1 MYPLRNK
8 TVFLISPERWGKM
21 RISKH
26 HYALELA
33 DRGCTVYFIEPPTL
47 DTIGVR
53 ITPTPDH
60 PRVQVVTYKPVFRG
74 ERFLPAGIFEW
85 LLRRQIR
92 QLIRKIGRKPDVVWC
107 FQSFL
112 FRDLRWFGAPIRI
125 FFLADQFNKP
135 GIPPEVDT
143 ATLTLAVSD
152 TIHDRIKAGGRPVCR
167 VNHGLQRPFHEA
179 LISRLNEGTLTP
191 SAPPKVVGYL
201 GNLRMEALNRNDI
214 LRIVDARPDLTF
226 IFWGSYKPAEL
237 NLGGLQSDEANMF
250 IEQLISRKNVQLRG
264 AFHGLELRRQMEE
277 ADVFWLCLKL
287 DLTEVC
293 DGSNSHKI
301 MEYLSTGK
309 PVITQP
315 VSSYRDT
322 DLLYMMPDARDDF
335 AEFFSRSIDQ
345 LQSGED
351 PVLARRRMEYALENS
366 YEAQLARIEEMLPSN
381 PASV

>member
-8 TVFLISPERWGKM
+8 TVYLISPERWGKM

-47 DTIGVR
+47 ETRGVIIR
-53 ITPTPDH
+53 PTADH
-60 PRVQVVTYKPVFRG
+60 PRVHVVTYKPVFRG
-74 ERFLPAGIFEW
+74 ERFLPDFVFEW
-85 LLRRQIR
+85 LLRRQINL
-92 QLIRKIGRKPDVVWC
+92 LIESVGRKPDVVWC

-112 FRDLRWFGAPIRI
+112 FRNLRWFGAPVRI

-135 GIPPEVDT
+135 GIPPEVDS

-152 TIHDRIKAGGRPVCR
+152 TIYDRIKVAGRLVCR
-167 VNHGLQRPFHEA
+167 VNHGLQRVFHES
-179 LISRLNEGTLTP
+179 LIRSLNEPITA
-191 SAPPKVVGYL
+191 SVHPPKVVGYL
-201 GNLRMEALNRNDI
+201 GNLRMEALNREVM
-214 LRIVDARPDLTF
+214 LRIVDACADLTF

-237 NLGGLQSDEANMF
+237 NLGGLQSEEANRF
-250 IEQLISRKNVQLRG
+250 IEQLIARPNVQLRG
-264 AFHGLELRRQMEE
+264 AYHGQELRDQMDE

-315 VSSYRDT
+315 VSSYRGT
-322 DLLYMMPDARDDF
+322 DLLYMMADAQQDF
-335 AEFFSRSIDQ
+335 AAFFQTVIEGLR
-345 LQSGED
+345 SGED
-351 PVLARRRMEYALENS
+351 PALARKRMEYARENS
-366 YEAQLARIEEMLPSN
+366 YEAQLVRIEEMLPSN
-381 PASV
+381 PIND

>member
-8 TVFLISPERWGKM
+8 TVYLISPERWGKM

-47 DTIGVR
+47 ETKGVTIR
-53 ITPTPDH
+53 STTDH
-60 PRVQVVTYKPVFRG
+60 PRVYVVTYKPVFRG
-74 ERFLPAGIFEW
+74 ERFLPSLIFEW
-85 LLRRQIR
+85 LLRRQIDLLVR
-92 QLIRKIGRKPDVVWC
+92 EIGNKPDVVWC

-112 FRDLRWFGAPIRI
+112 FRDLRWFGAPVRI

-135 GIPPEVDT
+135 GVPPEADT

-152 TIHDRIKAGGRPVCR
+152 TIYDRIKAGGRPVCR
-167 VNHGLQRPFHEA
+167 VNHGLQRAFHES
-179 LISRLNEGTLTP
+179 LIRRLNEPASSTVH
-191 SAPPKVVGYL
+191 PPKVVGYL
-201 GNLRMEALNRNDI
+201 GNLRMEALNREAM
-214 LRIVDARPDLTF
+214 LRIVDMCSDLTF

-237 NLGGLQSDEANMF
+237 NLGGLQSEEANRF
-250 IEQLISRKNVQLRG
+250 IEQLIARPNVQLRG
-264 AFHGLELRRQMEE
+264 AFHGQELRDQMEE

-315 VSSYRDT
+315 VSSYRDS

-335 AEFFSRSIDQ
+335 AAYFKAVIER
-345 LQSGED
+345 LASGED
-351 PVLARRRMEYALENS
+351 PALARKRMEYARENS
-366 YEAQLARIEEMLPSN
+366 YEAQLVRIEELLPSN
-381 PASV
+381 PAND

>member
-8 TVFLISPERWGKM
+8 TVYLISPERWGKM

-47 DTIGVR
+47 ETRGVTIR
-53 ITPTPDH
+53 PTEDH
-60 PRVQVVTYKPVFRG
+60 PRVHVVTYKPVFRG
-74 ERFLPAGIFEW
+74 ERFLPAFVFEW
-85 LLRRQIR
+85 LLRRQIE
-92 QLIRKIGRKPDVVWC
+92 QLVSQIGRKPDVVWC

-112 FRDLRWFGAPIRI
+112 FRNLRWFGAPVRI
-125 FFLADQFNKP
+125 FFLADQFNKA
-135 GIPPEVDT
+135 GIPPEADS

-152 TIHDRIKAGGRPVCR
+152 TIYERIKAGGRPVCR
-167 VNHGLQRPFHEA
+167 VNHGLQRAFHES
-179 LISRLNEGTLTP
+179 LISSLNEP
-191 SAPPKVVGYL
+191 VEASSHPPRVVGYL
-201 GNLRMEALNRNDI
+201 GNLRMEALNREVM
-214 LRIVDARPDLTF
+214 LKIVDACPQLTF

-237 NLGGLQSDEANMF
+237 NLGGLQSEEANQF
-250 IEQLISRKNVQLRG
+250 IEQLIARPNVQLRG
-264 AFHGLELRRQMEE
+264 AFHGLELRNQMEE

-315 VSSYRDT
+315 VSSYRGT

-335 AEFFSRSIDQ
+335 AAFFKAVITE
-345 LQSGED
+345 LQTGEQPD
-351 PVLARRRMEYALENS
+351 LVRKRMEYALENS
-366 YEAQLARIEEMLPSN
+366 YEGQLVRIEEMLPSN
-381 PASV
+381 PADT

>member
-1 MYPLRNK
+1 MYSLRDK

-33 DRGCTVYFIEPPTL
+33 NRGCTVYFIEPPTL
-47 DTIGVR
+47 DTIGVS
-53 ITPTPDH
+53 ITPTLDH
-60 PRVQVVTYKPVFRG
+60 PGVQVVTYKPVFRG
-74 ERFLPAGIFEW
+74 ERFLPSLIFEW
-85 LLRRQIR
+85 LIRRQIR
-92 QLIRKIGRKPDVVWC
+92 MLIRKIGRKPDIVWC

-112 FRDLRWFGAPIRI
+112 FRDLRWFGAPISI

-135 GIPPEVDT
+135 GIPQEADT
-143 ATLTLAVSD
+143 ATLSLAVSD
-152 TIHDRIKAGGRPVCR
+152 TIYERIKAGGRPVCR
-167 VNHGLQRPFHEA
+167 INHGLQRPFHEA
-179 LISRLNEGTLTP
+179 LIARLNDANQRP
-191 SAPPKVVGYL
+191 PAPPKVVGYL
-201 GNLRMEALNRNDI
+201 GNLRMEALNREDI

-237 NLGGLQSDEANMF
+237 NLGGLQSDEANNF
-250 IEQLISRKNVQLRG
+250 IELLISRKNVQLRG
-264 AFHGLELRRQMEE
+264 AFHGHELRRQMEE

-287 DLTEVC
+287 DITEVC

-315 VSSYRDT
+315 VSSYRNT

-335 AEFFSRSIDQ
+335 AAFFSNSIDQ
-345 LQSGED
+345 LQTGED
-351 PVLARRRMEYALENS
+351 PGLRRKRMEYAMKNS
-366 YEAQLARIEEMLPSN
+366 YEAHLVSIEEMLPSN
-381 PASV
+381 TASD

>member
-8 TVFLISPERWGKM
+8 TVYLISPERWGKM

-47 DTIGVR
+47 ETKGVTIR
-53 ITPTPDH
+53 PTSDH
-60 PRVQVVTYKPVFRG
+60 PRVYVVTYKPVFRG
-74 ERFLPAGIFEW
+74 ERFLPSRIFEW
-85 LLRRQIR
+85 LLRRQIDLLVR
-92 QLIRKIGRKPDVVWC
+92 EIGNKPDVVWC

-112 FRDLRWFGAPIRI
+112 FRDLRWFGAPVRI

-135 GIPPEVDT
+135 GVPPEADT

-152 TIHDRIKAGGRPVCR
+152 TIYNRIKAGGRPVCR
-167 VNHGLQRPFHEA
+167 VNHGLQRAFHES
-179 LISRLNEGTLTP
+179 LIRRLNEPARSTVH
-191 SAPPKVVGYL
+191 PPKVVGYL
-201 GNLRMEALNRNDI
+201 GNLRMEALNREAM
-214 LRIVDARPDLTF
+214 LRIVDMCSDLTF

-237 NLGGLQSDEANMF
+237 NLGGLQSEEANRF
-250 IEQLISRKNVQLRG
+250 IEQLIARPNVQLRG
-264 AFHGLELRRQMEE
+264 AFHGQELRDQMEE

-315 VSSYRDT
+315 VSSYRDL

-335 AEFFSRSIDQ
+335 AAYFKSVIER
-345 LQSGED
+345 LASGED
-351 PVLARRRMEYALENS
+351 PGLARKRMEYAQENS
-366 YEAQLARIEEMLPSN
+366 YEAQLLRIEEWLPSN
-381 PASV
+381 PANA

>member
-1 MYPLRNK
+1 MYSLRNK

-47 DTIGVR
+47 ETSGVTIK
-53 ITPTPDH
+53 PTSDH
-60 PRVQVVTYKPVFRG
+60 PGVHVVTYKPVFRG
-74 ERFLPAGIFEW
+74 ERFLPAMVFEW
-85 LLRRQIR
+85 LLRRQIDR
-92 QLIRKIGRKPDVVWC
+92 LVRKIGRKPDVVWC

-112 FRDLRWFGAPIRI
+112 FRDLRWFGAPVRI

-135 GIPPEVDT
+135 GIPSEADT

-152 TIHDRIKAGGRPVCR
+152 TIYDRIKAGGRPVCR
-167 VNHGLQRPFHEA
+167 VNHGLQRAFHEA
-179 LISRLNEGTLTP
+179 LIRRLQEP
-191 SAPPKVVGYL
+191 VAASAQPPKVIGYL
-201 GNLRMEALNRNDI
+201 GNLRMEALNRAVM
-214 LRIVDARPDLTF
+214 LRIVDENPDLTF

-237 NLGGLQSDEANMF
+237 NLGGLQSDEANEF
-250 IEQLISRKNVQLRG
+250 IDQLIARPNVQLRG
-264 AFHGLELRRQMEE
+264 AFHGQELREQMEE
-277 ADVFWLCLKL
+277 ADAFWLCLKL

-335 AEFFSRSIDQ
+335 AAFFQTVIDQ
-345 LQSGED
+345 LKSGED
-351 PVLARRRMEYALENS
+351 ALLARKRMEYALENS
-366 YEAQLARIEEMLPSN
+366 YEAQLMRIEEMLPSN
-381 PASV
+381 PVHP

>member
-1 MYPLRNK
+1 MYSLRNK

-47 DTIGVR
+47 DTVGVR
-53 ITPTPDH
+53 IRPTEDH
-60 PRVQVVTYKPVFRG
+60 PGVQVVRYKPIFRG
-74 ERFLPAGIFEW
+74 ERFLPSWIFEW
-85 LLRRQIR
+85 LLRRQINL
-92 QLIRKIGRKPDVVWC
+92 LIRTIGRKPDVVWC

-112 FRDLRWFGAPIRI
+112 FRDLRWFGAPVRI

-135 GIPPEVDT
+135 GVPPEADT

-152 TIHDRIKAGGRPVCR
+152 TIYDRIKAGGRPVCR

-179 LISRLNEGTLTP
+179 LVTRLNDTHQ
-191 SAPPKVVGYL
+191 SRVSPPRVVGYL
-201 GNLRMEALNRNDI
+201 GNLRMEALNRRDI
-214 LRIVDARPDLTF
+214 LRIVDAHPDLSF

-237 NLGGLQSDEANMF
+237 NLGGLQSDEANTF
-250 IEQLISRKNVQLRG
+250 IEQLILRPNVQLRG
-264 AFHGLELRRQMEE
+264 AFHGHELRSQMEE

-335 AEFFSRSIDQ
+335 AEFFSKSINR
-345 LQSGED
+345 LQAEED
-351 PVLARRRMEYALENS
+351 PLLARRRMEYAFQNS
-366 YEAQLARIEEMLPSN
+366 YDAQLVRIEEMLPSN
-381 PASV
+381 LASA

>member
-1 MYPLRNK
+1 MYLLRNK

-47 DTIGVR
+47 ETSGVM
-53 ITPTPDH
+53 IKPTADH
-60 PRVQVVTYKPVFRG
+60 PGVHIVTYKPVFRG
-74 ERFLPAGIFEW
+74 ERFLPAWIFEW
-85 LLRRQIR
+85 LLRRQIH
-92 QLIRKIGRKPDVVWC
+92 LLVKNIGRKPDVVWC

-112 FRDLRWFGAPIRI
+112 FRDLRWFGAPVRI

-135 GIPPEVDT
+135 GVPPEADT

-152 TIHDRIKAGGRPVCR
+152 TIYDRIKSGGRPVCR
-167 VNHGLQRPFHEA
+167 VNHGLQRAFHED
-179 LISRLNEGTLTP
+179 LINRLQEP
-191 SAPPKVVGYL
+191 AAVSSHPPKVIGYL
-201 GNLRMEALNRNDI
+201 GNLRMEALNRPAM
-214 LRIVDARPDLTF
+214 LRIVDGSPDLTF

-237 NLGGLQSDEANMF
+237 NLGGLQSDEANQF
-250 IEQLISRKNVQLRG
+250 IDQLIARPNVQLRG
-264 AFHGLELRRQMEE
+264 AFHGRELRNQMEE
-277 ADVFWLCLKL
+277 ADAFWLCLKL

-322 DLLYMMPDARDDF
+322 DLLYMMPDAREDF
-335 AEFFSRSIDQ
+335 AAFFQTVISR
-345 LQSGED
+345 LKSGED
-351 PVLARRRMEYALENS
+351 PSLARKRMEYALENS
-366 YEAQLARIEEMLPSN
+366 YEAQLVRIEEMLPSN
-381 PASV
+381 PVND